1 MGMVSI
7 GKLLIVA
14 LIIALLF
21 GTKKLRTLGSDLGES
36 IKGFKKAM
44 SDDNQST
51 STTQKNDADFDV
63 KTISEKNDNT
73 QQSISSEQH
82 DNQPEK

>member
-14 LIIALLF
+14 LIFALVF

-44 SDDNQST
+44 SDDNSST
-51 STTQKNDADFDV
+51 SQKNDADFDV
-63 KTISEKNDNT
+63 KTITEQKEST
-73 QQSISSEQH
+73 QQSVSSEQQ
-82 DNQPEK
+82 DNQPKK

>member
-1 MGMVSI
+1 MVSI

-44 SDDNQST
+44 SDDNT
-51 STTQKNDADFDV
+51 STPTTQQHDVDFDV
-63 KTISEKNDNT
+63 KTISEKNENT
-73 QQSISSEQH
+73 QQSISSEQQ
-82 DNQPEK
+82 DKQPKE

>member
-1 MGMVSI
+1 MVSI

-51 STTQKNDADFDV
+51 STTQKNDADFVDV